1 VPGLAAIDRDPGFVE
16 QRAWRLDDAV
26 ADLSWSLDGDAL
38 LAGSAAGSLYRL
50 VDDVTRPRP
59 WQAHSG
65 GVTRVLPSPV
75 DGDLVAT
82 AGEDGRVALW
92 DVDTGRLQTLLCDG
106 DSWVEHL
113 AWTPDG
119 RVLASAARRT
129 ISLWRD
135 ASALGV
141 WYDARRQVLAMAW
154 APDGR
159 RLATAANKGLYL
171 WRMDA
176 ADDAGAEP
184 MRLLSFPG
192 APVALAWRGNGKALA
207 VGTQD
212 GFLQVWCTS
221 TGRKGP
227 AGGGKGNG
235 GQGRQLTMRGYRAK
249 VSCLAWHPRRALIAT
264 AGGND
269 VVLWDIPETGKG
281 AKGQPLRHHAHT
293 ITALGWSA
301 DGDYLASGDRAGH
314 LCIRDRDGDPV
325 FSRRLGDE
333 ISGLAWHPS
342 GTALAV
348 GNTDGDLYLFR
359 RPGAPPPHDQ
369 ADSLPGDQR

>member
-1 VPGLAAIDRDPGFVE
+1 MPGLAAIQQGPGFAE

-26 ADLSWSLDGDAL
+26 ADLAWTLAGDAV

-50 VDDVTRPRP
+50 VDDAIQPRR
-59 WQAHSG
+59 WQVHSG
-65 GVTRVLPSPV
+65 GVTRVAACP
-75 DGDLVAT
+75 GDDTIVAT

-92 DVDTGRLQTLLCDG
+92 DIQTGRLQTLLCDG

-113 AWTPDG
+113 AWTNDG
-119 RVLASAARRT
+119 TVLASAARRT

-135 ASALGV
+135 AAALGV

-171 WRMDA
+171 WRMAD
-176 ADDAGAEP
+176 ADDVSAEP

-192 APVALAWRGNGKALA
+192 APVSLAWQANGRALA

-212 GFLQVWCTS
+212 GFVQVWCMA

-227 AGGGKGNG
+227 AGRRAD

-249 VSCLAWHPRRALIAT
+249 VTCLAWHPRRPTIAT

-269 VVLWDIPETGKG
+269 VVLWDIPATGKG
-281 AKGQPLRHHAHT
+281 AKGRPLRHHAHT
-293 ITALGWSA
+293 ITALAWSA
-301 DGDYLASGDRAGH
+301 DGAYLASGDRAGH
-314 LCIRDRDGDPV
+314 LCIWDRDGDPV
-325 FSRRLGDE
+325 FSRKLGDE
-333 ISGLAWHPS
+333 IHGVAWHPNDHC
-342 GTALAV
+342 LAV
-348 GNTDGDLYLFR
+348 GNTAGDLYLFR
-359 RPGAPPPHDQ
+359 RPIEPPSHDK
-369 ADSLPGDQR
+369 AASLPGETR